1 MFSCLLLESRFLLC
15 LSKNP
20 LALNSKQLY
29 AVSFIGCTWEPPSSP
44 SDWNGTKK
52 MKAETI
58 FSVLNILVGI
68 VRSSDEE
75 NVVLSNCWLRSGLIS
90 EQLCCV

>member
-1 MFSCLLLESRFLLC
+1 MFPCLLVESRFLLC

-20 LALNSKQLY
+20 LPLKSKQLY

-44 SDWNGTKK
+44 SDWNGTMK
-52 MKAETI
+52 MRVETL
-58 FSVLNILVGI
+58 FSVLNMLVGI
-68 VRSSDEE
+68 VSSLDEE